1 MKRITLIELTPN
13 YDDEGLCDATL
24 HIEYSDGTGG
34 GDGVPMEAI
43 PGVLE
48 ILRRVSPIAMEALMF
63 TWMPWEK
70 P

>member
-13 YDDEGLCDATL
+13 YGDRGLMDATL

-43 PGVLE
+43 AGVLE
-48 ILRRVSPIAMEALMF
+48 VLRRVSPIAMEALML
-63 TWMPWEK
+63 TWIP
-70 P
+70 